1 MQAAIW
7 FVAQALGA
15 PPAPALP
22 PASPVVDVLVAPEP
36 AAPPE
41 PPTVALL
48 PVVASTPLELP
59 PSLAPPTLDVVP
71 MLDVVASLESRVPP
85 TPPALVAEPTAV
97 RLAKV
102 PLPVPVPLLAALVVP
117 APPLEVEVALLEK
130 GPAALVSA
138 PVPGA
143 ASLPAEHP
151 SNSAGMT
158 AQRENAVATCMG

>member
-1 MQAAIW
+1 MGFTPVQAAIS

-22 PASPVVDVLVAPEP
+22 PASPVVEVLVVPEP

-41 PPTVALL
+41 PPTVSLL

-85 TPPALVAEPTAV
+85 TPPALVAEPTAA
-97 RLAKV
+97 RLAEV
-102 PLPVPVPLLAALVVP
+102 PLPVPLPAALV
-117 APPLEVEVALLEK
+117 

-151 SNSAGMT
+151 SNSGMT
-158 AQRENAVATCMG
+158 AQRENAVATRMG